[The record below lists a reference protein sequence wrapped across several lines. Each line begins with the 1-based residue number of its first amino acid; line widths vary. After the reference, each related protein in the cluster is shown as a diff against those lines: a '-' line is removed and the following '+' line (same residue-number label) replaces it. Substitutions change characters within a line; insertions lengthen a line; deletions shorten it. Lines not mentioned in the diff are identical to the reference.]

1 MIKGHEAKIASMAI
15 DTPKFIVEREQLFDF
30 VFTLFWSFYIFL
42 SSLSP
47 VIAGSF
53 AILKETKFF
62 DL

>member
-1 MIKGHEAKIASMAI
+1 MAI